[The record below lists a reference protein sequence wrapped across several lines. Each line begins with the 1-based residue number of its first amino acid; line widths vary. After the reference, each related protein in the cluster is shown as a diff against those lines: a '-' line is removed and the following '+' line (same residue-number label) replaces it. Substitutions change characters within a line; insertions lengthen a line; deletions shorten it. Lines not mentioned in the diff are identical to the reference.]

1 MPARSSGSR
10 VRHAVAAFAAR
21 GIAVA
26 ESYDGPAGRAENVPF
41 VSRYAE
47 LGRLDAVLSRK
58 EAGGPAVVDITGEAS
73 MGKSRLLAEFT
84 TLARRRG
91 VLPRT
96 GWTAAPPS
104 WSSCAKCSNA
114 PGRSF
119 RSPTGHDRDAAPCAD
134 RSFFPYRPQ
143 SLPGPDLG
151 PWGRVHGDSPTTSHL
166 VYRWSMTAAFSHRGR
181 PREKCFRREDLAP
194 A

>member
-26 ESYDGPAGRAENVPF
+26 ESYDGSAGYAENVPF
-41 VSRYAE
+41 VGRYAE

-58 EAGGPAVVDITGEAS
+58 GAGGPAVVDITGEAS

-96 GWTAAPPS
+96 GWTAASPS
-104 WSSCAKCSNA
+104 WSSCAKCSTA
-114 PGRSF
+114 AAGASVPQRDMSGTR
-119 RSPTGHDRDAAPCAD
+119 RPVPTD
-134 RSFFPYRPQ
+134 RSSRTGPVPPRSRPRPVGPSTWGFPYYVR
-143 SLPGPDLG
+143 
-151 PWGRVHGDSPTTSHL
+151 
-166 VYRWSMTAAFSHRGR
+166 RWHQ
-181 PREKCFRREDLAP
+181 
-194 A
+194 